1 MELESLNKDRKR
13 KKTAIDTTLLIA
25 KVPPQCR
32 EVEETLLGIILL
44 TGRSIELVEPILKP
58 HHFYVEAN
66 QIIYASM
73 ISLFSRHVFVE
84 TLSVFTDLKEKEQLD
99 NIGGQYRLIELT
111 KNVVT
116 YDNLEHYAQ
125 KIIETFKKREVI
137 RISSKFIGEAYEESA
152 PANELIDEMNKEID
166 QINSSTKVVSGV
178 EMINNLG
185 DFLNVLEDRINKA
198 KNGEIQ
204 GITSGFRE
212 IDELTNGWQ
221 KTDLITIAAM
231 SSVGKCLGKG
241 TPVLMYD
248 GSIKPVEEIQ
258 VGDLVMGDDSTPRT
272 VLNTVIG
279 VEQMYWIRQ
288 LKGMD
293 YRVNESHILSLEN
306 YKGGVWNVSVIDYLK
321 ESSRHNRDYFGYKR
335 CIHFPKKELPLDPYI
350 LGLWIGDGSSSSNRI
365 TNPDI
370 EIVNSLK
377 DFAINNGM
385 RVYVDSPKNGKCQ
398 SIAVGGINRNLNSPK
413 LKTILKKMNL
423 LNNKHI
429 PKDYLINSV
438 ENRLQLLAGLL
449 DTDGYLTNSNYEISQ
464 KNNQIAE
471 SIIFLANTLG
481 FRTHHKIKYVNG
493 VPYNRIGIS
502 GEIYKI
508 PLRVKRKIAT
518 WDHKRRG
525 ANNRMKITVE
535 KDIVD
540 YYYGFELDGNKL
552 FVLGD
557 GTITHNTAF
566 GLNLTR
572 NAAMNG
578 IPVAFFTREMSK
590 QQLMERLIAM
600 ESKVELGKIKSG
612 RLDDEL
618 KKQILSKGIKNLETA
633 PLYIIP
639 ASGMTWMDVRRTARQ
654 LKRKYGVQMIVDDYI
669 QIGKDIDTKGKNR
682 EQIIATISGENKIT
696 AQELDIAF
704 IQLSQVLGKE
714 IAKRDNKV
722 PTMQDV
728 RESEAITNDSNI
740 VMMLYRPEYHGL
752 FHGES
757 GESLAG
763 KTFVKFVK
771 FRDGQLGKQVEL
783 RSNLAIQKFF
793 SPDENVEIYKG
804 SEQGFIFNPSTA
816 NQQFDEGIKAED
828 EFSFIKK

>member
-13 KKTAIDTTLLIA
+13 KKTAIDTSLMIA

-137 RISSKFIGEAYEESA
+137 RISGKFIGEAYEESA

-166 QINSSTKVVSGV
+166 QINSSAKVLSGV
-178 EMINNLG
+178 GMIENLG
-185 DFLNVLEDRINKA
+185 NFLNVLEDRINKA

-204 GITSGFRE
+204 GITSGFKE

-221 KTDLITIAAM
+221 RTDLITIAAM
-231 SSVGKCLGKG
+231 SSVGK
-241 TPVLMYD
+241 
-248 GSIKPVEEIQ
+248 
-258 VGDLVMGDDSTPRT
+258 
-272 VLNTVIG
+272 
-279 VEQMYWIRQ
+279 
-288 LKGMD
+288 
-293 YRVNESHILSLEN
+293 
-306 YKGGVWNVSVIDYLK
+306 
-321 ESSRHNRDYFGYKR
+321 
-335 CIHFPKKELPLDPYI
+335 
-350 LGLWIGDGSSSSNRI
+350 
-365 TNPDI
+365 
-370 EIVNSLK
+370 
-377 DFAINNGM
+377 
-385 RVYVDSPKNGKCQ
+385 
-398 SIAVGGINRNLNSPK
+398 
-413 LKTILKKMNL
+413 
-423 LNNKHI
+423 
-429 PKDYLINSV
+429 
-438 ENRLQLLAGLL
+438 
-449 DTDGYLTNSNYEISQ
+449 
-464 KNNQIAE
+464 
-471 SIIFLANTLG
+471 
-481 FRTHHKIKYVNG
+481 
-493 VPYNRIGIS
+493 
-502 GEIYKI
+502 
-508 PLRVKRKIAT
+508 
-518 WDHKRRG
+518 
-525 ANNRMKITVE
+525 
-535 KDIVD
+535 
-540 YYYGFELDGNKL
+540 
-552 FVLGD
+552 
-557 GTITHNTAF
+557 TAY
-566 GLNLTR
+566 GLNLAR
-572 NAAMNG
+572 NAAMSN

-612 RLDDEL
+612 RLDDQMY
-618 KKQILSKGIKNLETA
+618 KQILSKGIKNLETA

-639 ASGMTWMDVRRTARQ
+639 ASGMTWMDIRRTTRQ